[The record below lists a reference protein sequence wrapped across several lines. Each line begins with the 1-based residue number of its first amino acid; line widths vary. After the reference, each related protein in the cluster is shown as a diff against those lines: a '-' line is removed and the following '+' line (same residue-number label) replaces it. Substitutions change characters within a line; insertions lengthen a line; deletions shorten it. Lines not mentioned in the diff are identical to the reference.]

1 MQKKAGMQSLLDNLR
16 LLDAAQGY
24 ATLGMYMQSN
34 QELEQMTVDS
44 RLWPEVLA
52 IKLTIFDGLKLWD
65 MVELTA
71 MQLRTSA
78 NGKRRWLRIAEKA
91 CREMRAARMR
101 ENLFAREKT
110 GAKAASY
117 I

>member
-1 MQKKAGMQSLLDNLR
+1 
-16 LLDAAQGY
+16 
-24 ATLGMYMQSN
+24 
-34 QELEQMTVDS
+34 MTVDS

-65 MVELTA
+65 LVEITA
-71 MQLRTSA
+71 MQLKASA
-78 NGKRRWLRIAEKA
+78 NGNRRWLRVAERA

-101 ENLFAREKT
+101 ENLFARKSS

>member
-1 MQKKAGMQSLLDNLR
+1 MHSKVGMQCLLDNLR

-24 ATLGMYMQSN
+24 ATLGMYLQSN
-34 QELEQMTVDS
+34 QELEQMSPDT

-52 IKLTIFDGLKLWD
+52 VKLNIFDSLKLWD
-65 MVELTA
+65 LVEITA
-71 MQLRTSA
+71 MQLKDSA
-78 NGKRRWLRIAEKA
+78 NGNRRWLKMAERA
-91 CREMRAARMR
+91 CREMRAARVR
-101 ENLFAREKT
+101 ESLFARGSS